1 MRVTFLRRTARAV
14 LVVRP
19 HVVLQ
24 GRDVEAKHQFF
35 ALNRVVLAA
44 PSRNVALVTAVAAA
58 RLTRRRAHVGHGVI
72 VFMTGAASPGR
83 RLTFVTADLLAAALQ
98 PGTWPERGSC
108 HDS

>member
-1 MRVTFLRRTARAV
+1 MRVAFLRRTARAV
-14 LVVRP
+14 LVVGP

-24 GRDVEAKHQFF
+24 GRDVEAEHQFF

-58 RLTRRRAHVGHGVI
+58 RLTRRRAQVRHGVI
-72 VFMTGAASPGR
+72 VFMTGTASLGG
-83 RLTFVTADLLAAALQ
+83 RLTFVTVDLLAAALQ
-98 PGTWPERGSC
+98 RGAGPRSGSC